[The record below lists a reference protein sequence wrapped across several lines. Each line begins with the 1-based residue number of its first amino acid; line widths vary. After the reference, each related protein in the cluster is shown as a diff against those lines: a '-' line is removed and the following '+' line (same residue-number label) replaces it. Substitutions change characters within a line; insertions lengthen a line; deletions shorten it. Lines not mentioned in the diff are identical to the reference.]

1 VANGFAGKEQLLGGR
16 RLAWFRGTGDAQPGV
31 VGQVSQGK
39 SFFGVHLQAAS
50 DQTLHLLAQLQ
61 LWEPCKLGSADLSV
75 ALEGDV
81 AAHHVV
87 EEDAQGPDGEALWPV
102 SS

>member
-1 VANGFAGKEQLLGGR
+1 MANGFAGKEQLLRGR

-61 LWEPCKLGSADLSV
+61 LWEPGELGSADLSI
-75 ALEGDV
+75 ALKGDV
-81 AAHHVV
+81 ATDHVI
-87 EEDAQGPDGEALWPV
+87 EEDTQGPDGQTLRPV
-102 SS
+102 SP